1 MRRLAVTSLLLVI
14 VLVSLS
20 AYLRLSHSGI
30 GCADW
35 PACYGLIGSAGDS
48 APTVESTLERLAAE
62 TGQALSWATPAH
74 RLVASVLGLTVL
86 ALVLIAVAQKRR
98 RTISIALLVLTVFL
112 AWLGIYS
119 VGLHSRAVV
128 MGNLAGGFA
137 MLALLGWM
145 VLQPDKPVA
154 GHLPVVRNW
163 SIAALAVLVLQIGLG
178 GLTSANFA
186 ASACP
191 ELPTCNGRILP
202 GPGLL
207 RAFDLSRSH
216 EIGPSGLALGGP
228 ERAAIHQLHRLGA
241 VLTTV
246 LVVVAGTVA
255 LQAKLGV
262 SAVLVLVL
270 VAAEFAVGIAAVI
283 TDIPIEIAV
292 LHNWLAAM
300 LLLALLR
307 LLALSQRQQAFR

>member
-1 MRRLAVTSLLLVI
+1 MRQLALTSLLLVI

-35 PACYGLIGSAGDS
+35 PACYGLIGNASDS
-48 APTVESTLERLAAE
+48 VPTVESTLERLATE
-62 TGQALSWATPAH
+62 TQQASSWATPAH
-74 RLVASVLGLTVL
+74 RLIASALGLAVL
-86 ALVLIAVAQKRR
+86 AMALIAIAQKRHR
-98 RTISIALLVLTVFL
+98 AISIALLMLTVFL
-112 AWLGIYS
+112 TWLGIHS
-119 VGLHSRAVV
+119 AGLHSPAVV
-128 MGNLAGGFA
+128 MGNLAGGFT

-145 VLQPDKPVA
+145 VLQPEKPVTSRR
-154 GHLPVVRNW
+154 PVVRNW
-163 SIAALAVLVLQIGLG
+163 TIAAVTLLVFQIGLG

-191 ELPTCNGRILP
+191 ELPTCNSRMLP
-202 GPGLL
+202 GPGLAT
-207 RAFDLSRSH
+207 AFDLSRSH
-216 EIGPSGLALGGP
+216 AIGSSGLALGGP

-246 LVVVAGTVA
+246 LVVVAGIVA

-262 SAVLVLVL
+262 SAVLVLIL

-283 TDIPIEIAV
+283 ADLPIEIAV

-307 LLALSQRQQAFR
+307 LLALSQRQQAIR